1 MYGYK
6 PWKIHFTWGFYSSH
20 STGFFIKKNAAKIV
34 GKYNLQYKYS
44 ADYDYFYRMI
54 VKHNLKGVATK
65 KDELFGV
72 FRRGGYSSTIKFID
86 HFFETI
92 KIRLIIN

>member
-1 MYGYK
+1 M
-6 PWKIHFTWGFYSSH
+6 
-20 STGFFIKKNAAKIV
+20 
-34 GKYNLQYKYS
+34 QYKYS

-92 KIRLIIN
+92 KIRIDNKQNKLLILIIFIMKYLKNIRKF